1 MPGARRVAERRSRGH
16 DPRVIRRRLLG
27 KLLLALASTVLA
39 LLVVGELGIRL
50 WNPPPV
56 RMFEGTYKGGPGERM
71 VKIDRR
77 YEVHPEFGIFQVDD
91 ALGYRPV
98 PGGAGYGPH
107 GAKWNEYVLEK
118 PAGKRRLLFLGDS
131 VTDRH
136 KLVDALA
143 ERLGDGFECWNAGI
157 PGYATEQELLYYRDY
172 LGDLA
177 ADHVILTFHLND
189 YETTPIVF
197 AVGDSLVA
205 VHSKVGSSYPN
216 PWLLRNSYLY
226 RFGWAT
232 ASRLTSGS
240 RAGQMEAAVAHDLAS
255 LRDLVHA
262 RGADFTVLVLP
273 WLQEHGQW
281 PEPKP
286 RHHELTLRT
295 LTELGIRHYSFLD
308 TLARALAEGVEIHE
322 MGTDPQHPS
331 LAFARLMSADL
342 LAQGFS
348 P

>member
-1 MPGARRVAERRSRGH
+1 M
-16 DPRVIRRRLLG
+16 RRRLLQ
-27 KLLLALASTVLA
+27 KLVLALASTAVA

-71 VKIDRR
+71 VRIDRR
-77 YEVHPEFGIFQVDD
+77 YEVHPESGIFQVDD
-91 ALGYRPV
+91 EIGYRPV

-107 GAKWNEYVLEK
+107 GAKWNEYVPEK
-118 PAGKRRLLFLGDS
+118 PADKRRLLFLGDS

-136 KLVDALA
+136 KLIDALA
-143 ERLGDGFECWNAGI
+143 ERLGDGFEYWNAGI
-157 PGYATEQELLYYRDY
+157 PGYATEQELLYYRDHLAD
-172 LGDLA
+172 LG

-197 AVGDSLVA
+197 EVGDSLVA
-205 VHSKVGSSYPN
+205 VHSKVGNSYPN
-216 PWLLRNSYLY
+216 PWLLRNSYVY
-226 RFGWAT
+226 RYVWAM
-232 ASRLTSGS
+232 ASRLTSS
-240 RAGQMEAAVAHDLAS
+240 TRSDDMEAAVARDLSS
-255 LRDLVHA
+255 LRDLVRA

-273 WLQEHGQW
+273 WIQEPARW

-295 LTELGIRHYSFLD
+295 LSALGIRHYAFLD
-308 TLARALAEGVEIHE
+308 TLARAIAEGVPIHE

-331 LAFARLMSADL
+331 LEFARLMAADL
-342 LAQGFS
+342 LAQGFV